1 MLPNKIIIHDFAA
14 HPFVFQLSKELAKRG
29 HIVFHI
35 TSSFF
40 DSPNKNNLT
49 CDNGDNLKLIQISI
63 KNEYSKTNF
72 IKRRKADIE
81 YGEEIAKK
89 ISEIKPDIFINSI
102 SQLDSTKHIL
112 KRCKREN
119 IKYISWVQDI
129 YSMAIKSVV
138 IKKIPFLGYF
148 ISKYYELLERR
159 ILNRSDYIVVISDE
173 FKKLLKRWG
182 IREEKVFTIPNWA
195 NNELIKKKNKT
206 NEWST
211 KNGLNDKFVFLYAG
225 TLGYKHNP
233 LLLAELAIFLAG
245 YNDIKIVVISNGQG
259 ADLLKKMKTEK
270 SIQNLILFDFQPL
283 SLMSNVL
290 STADVLISILEK
302 EAGVY
307 SVPSKILSYLCVERP
322 LLLSVPLDNQA
333 SKIVTENNA
342 GIVVNPI
349 DTNRFLSSALELY
362 KNSALREVFSE
373 NAQKYSKTEFDI
385 IKKANLFEEII
396 NSRC

>member
-1 MLPNKIIIHDFAA
+1 MKIIIHDLAA
-14 HPFVFQLSKELAKRG
+14 HPFIFQLSTELAKRG
-29 HIVFHI
+29 HIVFHLI
-35 TSSFF
+35 STFF
-40 DSPNKNNLT
+40 DSPNKSNLT

-89 ISEIKPDIFINSI
+89 ISEIKPDIFINTI

-129 YSMAIKSVV
+129 YSLAIKSIL
-138 IKKIPFLGYF
+138 IKKIPLIGYF
-148 ISKYYELLERR
+148 IFRYYELLERN
-159 ILNRSDYIVVISDE
+159 ILKSSDSVIVISDC
-173 FKKLLKRWG
+173 FKQLLIKWG
-182 IREEKVFTIPNWA
+182 INYKKIHLIPNWA
-195 NNELIKKKNKT
+195 NNELIKKKSKT

-211 KNGLNDKFVFLYAG
+211 KNGLDDKFVFLYAG

-233 LLLAELAIFLAG
+233 LLLCELALFLKD
-245 YNDIKIVVISNGQG
+245 YNEIRIVVISNGQG
-259 ADLLKKMKTEK
+259 ADILRKTKIEIK
-270 SIQNLILFDFQPL
+270 LENLILFDYQPMNQL
-283 SLMSNVL
+283 SYVL
-290 STADVLISILEK
+290 SSADVLISILEK
-302 EAGVY
+302 DAGIY
-307 SVPSKILSYLCVERP
+307 SVPSKILSYLCVGRP
-322 LLLSVPLDNQA
+322 LLLSVPLENQA
-333 SKIVTENNA
+333 SKIVNENNM
-342 GIVVNPI
+342 GIVVDPF

-385 IKKANLFEEII
+385 IKKADLFEEII
-396 NSRC
+396 NKV